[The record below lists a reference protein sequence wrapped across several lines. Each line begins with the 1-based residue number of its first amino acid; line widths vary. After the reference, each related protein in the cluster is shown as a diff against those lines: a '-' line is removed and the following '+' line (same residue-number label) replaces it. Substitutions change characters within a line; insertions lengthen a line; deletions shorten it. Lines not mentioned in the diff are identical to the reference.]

1 MNRHRHG
8 ITLVEMQ
15 VVITLMGVLLG
26 LSGVCL
32 HTMYRAQSRLD
43 GNIQRRAALDR
54 LALQLRTDA
63 HTAVAVRLL
72 DDEAATTLVL
82 TAADGSEIVY
92 RAPQSDVSRTVRAKA
107 AEEGGQAPR
116 DDVLHRDT
124 FRLPGAAGVEWK
136 LSGDA
141 QPVVAMTVL
150 PTDGLARNG
159 TAVPTTIRTTVG
171 WQAYRQQISTNHRP
185 AEPGGDEP

>member
-32 HTMYRAQSRLD
+32 HTMYRAQTRLE

-63 HTAVAVRLL
+63 HSAVTARLL
-72 DDEAATTLVL
+72 DDEAAKALVL
-82 TAADGSEIVY
+82 AAADGTEIVY
-92 RAPQSDVSRTVRAKA
+92 RAQQSDVSRTVRAKA
-107 AEEGGQAPR
+107 AEETGQTSRA
-116 DDVLHRDT
+116 DFEHRDT

-136 LSGDA
+136 LSEDA
-141 QPVVAMTVL
+141 QPVVSMTVL
-150 PTDGLARNG
+150 PADGLARNG
-159 TAVPTTIRTTVG
+159 TAVPTTIRTSVG
-171 WQAYRQQISTNHRP
+171 WQAQRQQIATHHRTS
-185 AEPGGDEP
+185 EPGGDEP

>member
-32 HTMYRAQSRLD
+32 HTMYRAQARLD

-54 LALQLRTDA
+54 LELQLRTDA
-63 HTAVAVRLL
+63 HSAVTARLL
-72 DDEAATTLVL
+72 DDEAATMLVL
-82 TAADGSEIVY
+82 TAPDGTEIVY

-107 AEEGGQAPR
+107 AEEAGQIPGA
-116 DDVLHRDT
+116 DFVHRDT

-136 LSGDA
+136 LSDDA

-159 TAVPTTIRTTVG
+159 TAVPTTIRTAVG
-171 WQAYRQQISTNHRP
+171 WQALRQQISTNHRP

>member
-32 HTMYRAQSRLD
+32 HTMYRAQARLE

-63 HTAVAVRLL
+63 HSAVAARLL
-72 DDEAATTLVL
+72 NDNATRMLVL
-82 TAADGSEIVY
+82 TAPDDVEIVY
-92 RAPQSDVSRTVRAKA
+92 RAQQTDVSRTVRAKA
-107 AEEGGQAPR
+107 AEEAEQSPR
-116 DDVLHRDT
+116 ADFLHRDT
-124 FRLPGAAGVEWK
+124 FRLSGAAGVEWQ
-136 LSGDA
+136 LSDDA
-141 QPVVAMTVL
+141 QPVVSMTVL
-150 PTDGLARNG
+150 PADGLARNG
-159 TAVPTTIRTTVG
+159 TAVPTTIRTSVG
-171 WQAYRQQISTNHRP
+171 WQAQRQQISTHHRASESGG
-185 AEPGGDEP
+185 AEP